1 MKISVYCGNCENGPI
16 VLGCSEDAEK
26 TRCTSC
32 GVYMHDAILEEDFDE
47 DYCHGCESGVDCAQ
61 GHSKKCQQEM
71 ERKRWQYMTNEH
83 YCNEC
88 ESETSQ
94 PY

>member
-1 MKISVYCGNCENGPI
+1 
-16 VLGCSEDAEK
+16 
-26 TRCTSC
+26 
-32 GVYMHDAILEEDFDE
+32 MHDAILEEDFD
-47 DYCHGCESGVDCAQ
+47 CSQ

-88 ESETSQ
+88 EFETSQ

>member
-47 DYCHGCESGVDCAQ
+47 DYCYGCESGVDCAQ

-71 ERKRWQYMTNEH
+71 ERKNWQK
-83 YCNEC
+83 
-88 ESETSQ
+88 
-94 PY
+94 